1 MFCYGGRGNRCLVV
15 GKKSH
20 DRKIGVAVEQCMKWQ
35 YLWQEQGKFVQE
47 YMSEFCKQDM
57 MLGITLKEPRV
68 VMRYLGGL
76 FSHHWWKLLLLSVK
90 IIDQGSK
97 NSLYINWTSKRGK
110 SKIAKKRP
118 TKTEERILQPQPKRE
133 TIQRNIANTM
143 IWMGT
148 QMRSE
153 GGLI

>member
-20 DRKIGVAVEQCMKWQ
+20 DSKVGAEREQCMKWQ
-35 YLWQEQGKFVQE
+35 YLWQEQGKIVQE
-47 YMSEFCKQDM
+47 YMSKICKKSI

-68 VMRYLGGL
+68 VMKYLGGL
-76 FSHHWWKLLLLSVK
+76 FNHLWRKLQLLSVK
-90 IIDQGSK
+90 IIDQGRK
-97 NSLYINWTSKRGK
+97 NYLYINWTSKRGK

-118 TKTEERILQPQPKRE
+118 TKPEERRLQPQPKRE